1 MNNYPNQ
8 INVAKAVKHRSTF
21 PLDFQHLTT
30 MDFGKTNILHTMEVM
45 PNDELDFDVSSLV
58 QLAPMI
64 VPSMGQVN
72 LTVRA
77 FFVPYRFVWTNWEEF
92 ISTMRHAKGSLS
104 SVTKVPTIPSY
115 LITQY
120 FTDVQYGNSVLVGT
134 EETADFTIA
143 DMEGGRFRFTYKG
156 RLHYQILLGLG
167 YTLTLALNPGEDV
180 PSSAMPLL
188 SLAKIFRD
196 YYVNPNYE
204 YTSIDEILYH
214 DFNDSSPSLN
224 LSALST
230 ILDFVS
236 FSWFENDLFTSAW
249 KNPES
254 AQYSRVF
261 GDISVSDVV
270 RSVPGGVYSEL
281 ITSPSDDGL
290 TRLRQQVNGSNAY
303 LEFISQYGL
312 NLLKSVRNFVLRR
325 SVSGARYVDQMLSRF
340 GINLPNN
347 EARRATFIG
356 SYEVTPRITRVDAT
370 AAGSAQFPDGNTLRT
385 ALGDYSGRGDM
396 AGNGHFHFVNDK
408 NDFGVIVFVAHM
420 MPRTSYYQGI
430 KPHTRHINYADFF
443 DADREDCGMTP
454 IPNMDLLANSADFA
468 NENEYRISKDFL
480 QGVFGFAPYG
490 FDYKS
495 QTDYLSGDFRC
506 NSLNVPL
513 KAFSLMRE
521 LDIDTVGETPV
532 VLDENFQKANEDNIS
547 QFNRIFLTSSNDADH
562 FICSFLFKVRATR
575 DCNSLGN
582 SILAELNEHGND
594 VGSLV
599 KVRPNGKFF

>member
-77 FFVPYRFVWTNWEEF
+77 FFVPYRFVWNNWEEF

-104 SVTKVPTIPSY
+104 SLTKVPTISSY

-167 YTLTLALNPGEDV
+167 YTLTLALNPAEDV
-180 PSSAMPLL
+180 PLSAMPLL

-204 YTSIDEILYH
+204 YTAIDEILYH

-224 LSALST
+224 ISALSKL
-230 ILDFVS
+230 LDFVS
-236 FSWFENDLFTSAW
+236 FAWFENDLFSSAW

-261 GDISVSDVV
+261 NDIAVAPTPYDSDLSSNMVIGASGTSSVSV
-270 RSVPGGVYSEL
+270 
-281 ITSPSDDGL
+281 
-290 TRLRQQVNGSNAY
+290 
-303 LEFISQYGL
+303 SQYGISDSVSQIGL
-312 NLLKSVRNFVLRR
+312 SLLKSVRNFVLRR
-325 SVSGARYVDQMLSRF
+325 SASGARYVDQMLSRF

-347 EARRATFIG
+347 EAKRATFIG
-356 SYEVTPRITRVDAT
+356 SYEVSPRITRVDAT